1 MKNFKFVNIALIVII
16 VILLLFGLYICVFQ
30 VSSSNNTTTGSNL
43 KTASETVKYDISET
57 NNAIIHTRYLGNNNL
72 FYNII
77 NTYIIKTVTTY
88 NFDENN
94 NITSANIKYYYKNEN
109 DAKKDYKNK
118 ESDLLK
124 TSFNSNL
131 EISKNVITQ
140 NITDLFKDMSK
151 SEVKN
156 NILSGY
162 QE

>member
-1 MKNFKFVNIALIVII
+1 MRQQKQAVLK
-16 VILLLFGLYICVFQ
+16 CC
-30 VSSSNNTTTGSNL
+30 TNL
-43 KTASETVKYDISET
+43 SKLKKGWCHFET
-57 NNAIIHTRYLGNNNL
+57 N
-72 FYNII
+72 I
-77 NTYIIKTVTTY
+77 NGTCGKHETG
-88 NFDENN
+88 
-94 NITSANIKYYYKNEN
+94 NIKYYYKNEN